1 MGEHLADDIDV
12 CSGAKEEGGVG
23 VTEAVEGDVFFYTCV
38 FYLVVKFFLYEGVC
52 EAFEDLSFAWCSTE
66 FHCFFGNWK

>member
-12 CSGAKEEGGVG
+12 SSGAEEQGGVG

-38 FYLVVKFFLYEGVC
+38 FYPVVKFFLYEGVC
-52 EAFEDLSFAWCSTE
+52 EAFEDVSLVWFAAE
-66 FHCFFGNWK
+66 FKCFVGDWK